1 MNKELVKVEEGQL
14 IIAKEVVNKIK
25 ELEKKKKQLDEIQKT
40 YKEKILEVME
50 NNNIKSF
57 ETNDKTL
64 KITRTEG
71 GITSIFDSSRFSK
84 EHHDLY
90 VEYLKD
96 STMKSSLRITVREN
110 ENE

>member
-1 MNKELVKVEEGQL
+1 MNKELVKVDEGQL

-96 STMKSSLRITVREN
+96 STRKSSLRITVREN